1 MTASGLTFL
10 RRHAGY
16 LVFAV
21 VIMTIPA
28 YITNSYYLSVLSFA
42 ATRFMAAAGISLLL
56 GQAGQISLGQSAFVA
71 IGAYGS
77 GILTTKLGFDP
88 WAAMLVSATLAAAI
102 AGLVGIPTLKLKGYY
117 LAMATLGINEIVHI
131 LTVQLKPLTNGTD
144 GLTGIPALHIG
155 GLDLSGPRAYHLV
168 AWGVALLMFRLALN
182 LTQSRV
188 GRSLRAL
195 HRSEPAAQSLGI
207 DTSYRK
213 VQTFMIAAV
222 FASIAGSFDAHFVQF
237 ISPESYT
244 ITFSIILVT
253 GVIIGGLRSLWG
265 AVWGTIII
273 VILPEILGRVNDD
286 LTNLVFGVLLIAI
299 MVLSGRGRLDIWRRA
314 GDLWPRPGPG
324 KRKPSDAQAGPGPE
338 E

>member
-1 MTASGLTFL
+1 MSGASTSTFL
-10 RRHAGY
+10 RRHAAF
-16 LVFAV
+16 LIFAV
-21 VIMTIPA
+21 VVMTIPA
-28 YITNSYYLSVLSFA
+28 YLGNMYYLSVLSFA
-42 ATRFMAAAGISLLL
+42 ATRFMMALGISLLL
-56 GQAGQISLGQSAFVA
+56 GQAGQISLGQSAFVG

-77 GILTTKLGFDP
+77 AILTTRLGFDP
-88 WAAMLVSATLAAAI
+88 WAALIVAAILAAVI

-117 LAMATLGINEIVHI
+117 LAMATLGINEIVYI
-131 LTVQLKPLTNGTD
+131 LLVQLKPLTNGTD

-182 LTQSRV
+182 LTNSRV

-195 HRSEPAAQSLGI
+195 HRSEPAAESLGI
-207 DTSYRK
+207 DSSYRK
-213 VQTFMIAAV
+213 VQIFMIAAV
-222 FASIAGSFDAHFVQF
+222 FASIAGSFDAYHVQY

-265 AVWGTIII
+265 AVWGTIVI
-273 VILPEILGRVNDD
+273 VILPEILKRVNDD
-286 LTNLVFGVLLIAI
+286 FTNLVFGVLLIAI
-299 MVLSGRGRLDIWRRA
+299 MILSGRGKLDIWQWIKGLRGRGGSQAA
-314 GDLWPRPGPG
+314 GTG
-324 KRKPSDAQAGPGPE
+324 SSAGAE

>member
-1 MTASGLTFL
+1 MTASSLVFL

-16 LVFAV
+16 LAFALIV
-21 VIMTIPA
+21 MTIPV
-28 YITNSYYLSVLSFA
+28 YLTNNYYLSVLSFA
-42 ATRFMAAAGISLLL
+42 ATRFMMAVGISLLL
-56 GQAGQISLGQSAFVA
+56 GQAGQISLGHSAFVG

-77 GILTTKLGFDP
+77 AILSTKLGFDP
-88 WAAMLVSATLAAAI
+88 WVAMLVSAIIAAAI
-102 AGLVGIPTLKLKGYY
+102 AGLVGMPTLKLKGYY
-117 LAMATLGINEIVHI
+117 LAMATLGINEIVYI
-131 LTVQLKPLTNGTD
+131 LLVQLKPLTNGTD

-168 AWGVALLMFRLALN
+168 AWGVALLMFRVALN

-195 HRSEPAAQSLGI
+195 HRSEPAAESLGI
-207 DTSYRK
+207 DSSYRK
-213 VQTFMIAAV
+213 VQVFMIAAV
-222 FASIAGSFDAHFVQF
+222 FASIAGSFDAHHVQY

-265 AVWGTIII
+265 AVWGTIVI
-273 VILPEILGRVNDD
+273 VILPEILDRVNED
-286 LTNLVFGVLLIAI
+286 LTNLVFGVLLIVI
-299 MVLSGRGRLDIWRRA
+299 MVLSGTGGLDIWGRLR
-314 GDLWPRPGPG
+314 GLWPRPGG
-324 KRKPSDAQAGPGPE
+324 GQTAGSQRGAGPE